1 MLFLKLFFNEII
13 MAEKGNET
21 ENLSRIKE
29 ILFGEDLSS
38 IEERFD
44 NFKNENIAAF
54 QEIKSDFEKK
64 MVEFEKLL
72 SQKQKQTETTVKET
86 QEIQETFKDTVEKN
100 ISNVNLEIVK
110 EKTKIQ
116 ETIQKIEDKNTEK
129 LENLI
134 SDINKSI
141 AELRDLLNSK
151 FEEINDKKIDSKDL
165 ADVFQSIA
173 DKLKS

>member
-165 ADVFQSIA
+165 ADLFQSIA